1 MTLETK
7 FKSSWWYEQRMRQ
20 WHSRRKRLIALIDQR
35 VAQGQ
40 KLEDVLQQLEAM
52 GKSLDRLRKDIESGV
67 DLFNV

>member
-1 MTLETK
+1 
-7 FKSSWWYEQRMRQ
+7 MRQ